1 MPRPIRSMVTA
12 AALVLALPVQAEI
25 CLQNNTDRN
34 VRIIQAESFDGG
46 AGGPM
51 TMTGRVD
58 KRVISPQQEYC
69 IPTSDPDYQNARR
82 FAFELVPDI
91 NDVQRRRNGT
101 HFNVTQKPLPLDAR
115 LSIKGT
121 VEAPRAV
128 VTSNFRR
135 YNFGKLIKIVSV
147 D

>member
-1 MPRPIRSMVTA
+1 MLTSV
-12 AALVLALPVQAEI
+12 ALLLVFPVHAEI
-25 CLQNNTDRN
+25 CVQNNTDRN
-34 VRIIQAESFDGG
+34 VRIIQAESFGGG

-58 KRVISPQQEYC
+58 KRILIPRQEYC
-69 IPTSDPDYQNARR
+69 IPMSDPYYENARR

-91 NDVQRRRNGT
+91 NDVRRRRNGT

-121 VEAPRAV
+121 VEAPRAI
-128 VTSNFRR
+128 VTSNFRPFD
-135 YNFGKLIKIVSV
+135 FGRLIKIVSV